1 MNRAPRFVPTD
12 SRLLGP
18 GPAWPDAAP
27 PCQTRSTGL
36 VVLRGTPSSGPESA
50 VVVFDPSAVV
60 RGDGFAATVA
70 EPLVADMTR

>member
-1 MNRAPRFVPTD
+1 
-12 SRLLGP
+12 
-18 GPAWPDAAP
+18 
-27 PCQTRSTGL
+27 